1 MGKIKPNV
9 NNLSHDEADTI
20 TTIVKWGLDIIVKLT
35 GGKPTFGKD
44 K

>member
-1 MGKIKPNV
+1 MGKFKPNM
-9 NNLSHDEADTI
+9 NNLSQNEADTI
-20 TTIVKWGLDIIVKLT
+20 STFVKWGLDIIVKLT

>member
-1 MGKIKPNV
+1 MGRIKPNMS
-9 NNLSHDEADTI
+9 NLSQNEADTI
-20 TTIVKWGLDIIVKLT
+20 STLVKWGLDIIVKLT